1 MPTNGEIHRAI
12 HGAEFDADA
21 YDAERAE
28 RYARREG
35 FY

>member
-1 MPTNGEIHRAI
+1 LIEPSV
-12 HGAEFDADA
+12 DADA

-35 FY
+35 FYWRSSPW